1 MAASGHS
8 CRKPL
13 VSTGWAISL
22 LLCTNGL
29 RKWSSGHVY
38 RACISGSEGSI
49 GATIGQ
55 EPIASSLDS
64 GCGLS
69 LKCVQVGC
77 NGTCVK
83 LNRAHNAQ
91 SRLGRMAQKPSHRE
105 ELKLEK
111 NHYDVTQGSVS
122 AMKVCTVLQR
132 KRAKLLILETFSCS
146 A

>member
-1 MAASGHS
+1 MPAERVGQGRWVVSTLGPGNMATSGHS

-38 RACISGSEGSI
+38 RASISGSEGSI

-69 LKCVQVGC
+69 LKCVQLGC

-83 LNRAHNAQ
+83 LNRNHDAYWPIKT
-91 SRLGRMAQKPSHRE
+91 RSH
-105 ELKLEK
+105 
-111 NHYDVTQGSVS
+111 GS
-122 AMKVCTVLQR
+122 K
-132 KRAKLLILETFSCS
+132 TFSQRGVEIRKEPL
-146 A
+146 